1 MNVWAALKQLGK
13 SRHKLFLWVS
23 HAELQEHIKERT
35 SSKFGAQVDIKWP
48 RKEKKPKAAAATYQI
63 EPSNLML
70 AAEVFATNCG
80 TPLSQLPL
88 SGVVKNA
95 RGVAFAT
102 AAEAHK
108 YMTEGKFISMHTLRV
123 PAIYKAT
130 MEPVLLECTS
140 VQLGDQDVDQKTN
153 KSAPEVAVFAS
164 VLFRTHVFRD
174 LWEAEHQWNEL
185 VDHPVRCL
193 VSTFPLLRLCKD
205 RDCQGPCNMYHP
217 SIEEEGIESGLLD
230 VWGFKWAQIDG
241 SKSSPQ
247 KKQCS
252 HALYMRVPESSFDA
266 LHIASGQAGVFSL
279 YPGRKI
285 SQHRT

>member
-1 MNVWAALKQLGK
+1 
-13 SRHKLFLWVS
+13 
-23 HAELQEHIKERT
+23 
-35 SSKFGAQVDIKWP
+35 
-48 RKEKKPKAAAATYQI
+48 
-63 EPSNLML
+63 ML

-88 SGVVKNA
+88 SGVAKNA

-108 YMTEGKFISMHTLRV
+108 YMAKGKFISMHTLRV
-123 PAIYKAT
+123 PAIYTAT
-130 MEPVLLECTS
+130 MKPVLLECTS
-140 VQLGDQDVDQKTN
+140 AHLGDQDVDQKTN

-205 RDCQGPCNMYHP
+205 RDAKVHATCITPALRKKVLNQVFWMFGVSN
-217 SIEEEGIESGLLD
+217 GLRLM
-230 VWGFKWAQIDG
+230 VPNLRLR
-241 SKSSPQ
+241 SL
-247 KKQCS
+247 QCC
-252 HALYMRVPESSFDA
+252 HAVYMRVPQSSYDA
-266 LHIASGQAGVFSL
+266 LHIASVQAGVSSL
-279 YPGRKI
+279 YQGRKI
-285 SQHRT
+285 SQHRTTIHKVKLMMIAAQHTDWATSMGSGVSAEGTRNCMQPWCPIDRMSTAQ

>member
-1 MNVWAALKQLGK
+1 
-13 SRHKLFLWVS
+13 
-23 HAELQEHIKERT
+23 
-35 SSKFGAQVDIKWP
+35 
-48 RKEKKPKAAAATYQI
+48 
-63 EPSNLML
+63 ML

-88 SGVVKNA
+88 SGVVKNT

-140 VQLGDQDVDQKTN
+140 VPLGDQDVDPKTN

-193 VSTFPLLRLCKD
+193 VSTFPLLRLRKD

-217 SIEEEGIESGLLD
+217 SIDEEGI
-230 VWGFKWAQIDG
+230 
-241 SKSSPQ
+241 
-247 KKQCS
+247 
-252 HALYMRVPESSFDA
+252 
-266 LHIASGQAGVFSL
+266 
-279 YPGRKI
+279 
-285 SQHRT
+285 